1 MTKFLRPL
9 HKTSNSLPYSSS
21 SATTVDLNNSRTKNT
36 RGDKKYAGRGD
47 KKYAGKCY
55 KILNFCSIETKFD
68 TYKLY

>member
-1 MTKFLRPL
+1 MIEFLRPL

-36 RGDKKYAGRGD
+36 RGDKKYAG
-47 KKYAGKCY
+47 KCY